1 VVRSAYISKEE
12 IREMILS
19 TAIGK
24 ILAGVRGE
32 ASIDITI
39 LIDIIQNVSKMIIEN
54 EGITEFDFNPII
66 VDNNNNLHT
75 VDIRIKF

>member
-1 VVRSAYISKEE
+1 
-12 IREMILS
+12 MILS

-32 ASIDITI
+32 ASIDITV